1 MLEFERASTGCLSSS
16 ILTIWSLEKMV
27 KELDEKIDTLPD
39 HVGWR
44 LWQASRAWQTEFAA
58 AMRAAG
64 HGWFTEARAG
74 LLGHITRNGMR
85 QSALIER
92 SAISKQAIQQ
102 LLDGLEAE
110 GIVERLPDPQDGRG
124 KMVRYTS
131 KGLDAL
137 RDGDRVKMEIERR
150 YVSRIGEERFT
161 ALMGALRALAAGQ
174 AAAKDEDT
182 GAEGEVVESK

>member
-1 MLEFERASTGCLSSS
+1 
-16 ILTIWSLEKMV
+16 MV
-27 KELDEKIDTLPD
+27 KELDENPEALPD

-44 LWQASRAWQTEFAA
+44 LWQASRAWQAEFAA

-64 HGWFTEARAG
+64 HDWFTEARAG
-74 LLGHITRNGMR
+74 LLGHIARSGIR

-110 GIVERLPDPQDGRG
+110 GIVERLPDPHDGRG
-124 KMVRYTS
+124 KLVSYTR

-150 YVSRIGEERFT
+150 YVDRIGEERFT
-161 ALMGALRALAAGQ
+161 ALMGALRALVAGQ
-174 AAAKDEDT
+174 AAAMDEDA
-182 GAEGEVVESK
+182 GVEGEVVESK

>member
-1 MLEFERASTGCLSSS
+1 
-16 ILTIWSLEKMV
+16 MV
-27 KELDEKIDTLPD
+27 KELDEKSEPLPD

-64 HGWFTEARAG
+64 HAWFSEARAG
-74 LLGHITRNGMR
+74 LLGHIPRNGTR

-92 SAISKQAIQQ
+92 AATSKQAVQQ

-110 GIVERLPDPQDGRG
+110 GVLERLPDPRDGRG
-124 KMVRYTS
+124 KLVRYTS

-137 RDGDRVKMEIERR
+137 RDGDRIKLEIERG
-150 YVSRIGEERFT
+150 YIDHIGERRFA
-161 ALMGALRALAAGQ
+161 ALMEALRALDAGRG
-174 AAAKDEDT
+174 DEPEKATHSRDET
-182 GAEGEVVESK
+182 AESK